1 MNSEAINPWAVLS
14 GVGSK
19 DFAQRLKSSNKTG
32 VELHRE
38 GIRGSTKLNSTIDAN
53 DTIIDVEH
61 KPTGKVIP
69 MVVRIRNTEK
79 PVVDSRNRP
88 FKLGDVNRK
97 YQKITKQILKRKVVV
112 DAVELTQRRYNKICR
127 VLDNIR
133 AKNENILNIH
143 KSFRTGE
150 NMISENENVKLYH
163 NEYDFYNAFIE
174 TLKIDNCACI
184 LTYTNKRVKEH
195 STNIRKLLEY
205 SNDFDKGEFLR
216 CNNYYDSVNVGCLD
230 SLGMV
235 LIMDDIIDFENT
247 EINYTNEYL
256 TYSNNYTTHN
266 LSERGRDYVTYGLKK
281 FELEPM
287 KCHTSTI
294 VEIKK

>member
-1 MNSEAINPWAVLS
+1 MNSGAINPWAVLS

-53 DTIIDVEH
+53 DTVIDIEH

-69 MVVRIRNTEK
+69 MVVRIRNIEK

-133 AKNENILNIH
+133 AKNEN
-143 KSFRTGE
+143 
-150 NMISENENVKLYH
+150 
-163 NEYDFYNAFIE
+163 
-174 TLKIDNCACI
+174 
-184 LTYTNKRVKEH
+184 
-195 STNIRKLLEY
+195 
-205 SNDFDKGEFLR
+205 
-216 CNNYYDSVNVGCLD
+216 
-230 SLGMV
+230 SLQ
-235 LIMDDIIDFENT
+235 T
-247 EINYTNEYL
+247 KT
-256 TYSNNYTTHN
+256 
-266 LSERGRDYVTYGLKK
+266 LSESDN
-281 FELEPM
+281 
-287 KCHTSTI
+287 
-294 VEIKK
+294 